1 MTTTHKCFKYFN
13 LEGAR
18 IPIEDFVL
26 AWQKSASTREVCERL
41 KVQVPTDKTCAK
53 IANKAYAM
61 RRKGVRLKPYSRN
74 SNSYITKDD
83 IAILNDLIASLKT

>member
-1 MTTTHKCFKYFN
+1 MMTTQHKCFKYFN

-41 KVQVPTDKTCAK
+41 KVQVPTDKTCSK
-53 IANKAYAM
+53 IANKFI
-61 RRKGVRLKPYSRN
+61 GH
-74 SNSYITKDD
+74 
-83 IAILNDLIASLKT
+83 IAGIIGSGINVLISLED